1 MQEDL
6 FALELKKSL
15 GVTIE
20 SVLNDAS
27 IETHVLRDSV
37 KSFAN
42 EDLFSQLNDLQDRI
56 DDTMSSPSV
65 KASMGASMNDDLV
78 DLDACLI
85 SIAHAIAFILE
96 HTSQSSDEYA
106 QAVVVRELLS
116 SAHQLCS
123 LYEMSGGAQ
132 YAN

>member
-37 KSFAN
+37 KLLAN
-42 EDLFSQLNDLQDRI
+42 EDLSSQLNELQDRI
-56 DDTMSSPSV
+56 DNTVSSPSV

-78 DLDACLI
+78 DLDACLL
-85 SIAHAIAFILE
+85 SITHAIAFILE
-96 HTSQSSDEYA
+96 HASQSSDEYA
-106 QAVVVRELLS
+106 QAIVVRELLS